1 MINSPLVYASG
12 TLCAKSH
19 NLRLWVSSLSLVNKQ
34 SSAFLIA
41 LEKMFKFLLFAFSFN
56 FCCTN
61 ISPSFS
67 KVFPERDGDE
77 MKAKN
82 MEGSLSFL

>member
-1 MINSPLVYASG
+1 MRNSPLVYASG
-12 TLCAKSH
+12 TLCTKSH
-19 NLRLWVSSLSLVNKQ
+19 NLRWVSSSSLVNKQ

-82 MEGSLSFL
+82 MEGRLSFL

>member
-1 MINSPLVYASG
+1 MINSSLVYASG
-12 TLCAKSH
+12 TMCAKSH
-19 NLRLWVSSLSLVNKQ
+19 SLRWVSSLSLVNKQ
-34 SSAFLIA
+34 SSAFLIT
-41 LEKMFKFLLFAFSFN
+41 LEKMFKFLLFVFSFN

-61 ISPSFS
+61 ITPSFS